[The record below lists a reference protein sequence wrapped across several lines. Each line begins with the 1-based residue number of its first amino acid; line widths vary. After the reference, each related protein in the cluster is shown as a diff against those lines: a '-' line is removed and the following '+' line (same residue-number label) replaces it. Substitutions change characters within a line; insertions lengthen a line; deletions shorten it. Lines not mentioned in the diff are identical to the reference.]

1 MILKMDEINTIRSW
15 DKIDLDNGGIALEIT
30 IDNSQWFKYEL
41 NERELWLFKHGF
53 NPEEVLRT
61 YEKDSAPEITVCY
74 WKHYSE

>member
-1 MILKMDEINTIRSW
+1 MILKMDEVNTIRSW

-61 YEKDSAPEITVCY
+61 YEKDMTPEIVVSY

>member
-1 MILKMDEINTIRSW
+1 MILKMDEVNTIRSW

-41 NERELWLFKHGF
+41 NEREQWLFKHGF

-61 YEKDSAPEITVCY
+61 YEKDSAPEIVVSY